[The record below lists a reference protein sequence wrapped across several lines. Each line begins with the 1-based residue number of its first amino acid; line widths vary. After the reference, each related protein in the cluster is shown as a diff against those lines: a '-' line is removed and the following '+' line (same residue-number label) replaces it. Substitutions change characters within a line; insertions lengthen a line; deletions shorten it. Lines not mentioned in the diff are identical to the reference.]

1 MKHCPS
7 PRPPPRQGDPRDTM
21 RARRDP
27 APPGRP
33 DPTTPGHALLHR
45 LLLAVVVA
53 LAAPAPAAMDLV
65 AARSP
70 AATPAPPA
78 RVGLA
83 APAARSLGAV
93 ARPPAAG
100 PRVASRY
107 AILVDAGTDQ
117 VLWGR
122 NYNMARPP
130 ASLTKMMTAL
140 VANASLPRRQVAVAD
155 RNTAVRPA
163 TRLALRPGQK
173 ILVEQA
179 LAAALIV
186 SANDMAV
193 LLADTSAGSM
203 RRFSLAMDAESRHL
217 GLRRSRW
224 RVPDGLDTPGHVSSA
239 YDLAI
244 LARAVL
250 RDPWLARMV
259 RTRHLAFV
267 TPDGHRH
274 TLTSRSRFLRDYP
287 GAVGIKT
294 GFTDDA
300 GRCLAAAATRGG
312 RTLIAVV
319 LDSPDPSGDAV
330 GLMDWGFAGGSAAGG
345 LRLPPYTPPAGV
357 ATLLPRPPPPVPAVA
372 APATTSGS
380 ALDQTATA
388 LRPRRTFVP
397 VALTSATVL
406 LVGLGSLAMVLHR
419 PRRRGSD

>member
-53 LAAPAPAAMDLV
+53 LAAPAPAAMDLA

-78 RVGLA
+78 SVGLA

-93 ARPPAAG
+93 VRPPAAG

-122 NYNMARPP
+122 NYNLARPP

-140 VANASLPRRQVAVAD
+140 VANASLPRRQVAVAN

-163 TRLALRPGQK
+163 TRLALRLGRK

-203 RRFSLAMDAESRHL
+203 RRFSLAMDAESRRL
-217 GLRRSRW
+217 RLRRSRW

-319 LDSPDPSGDAV
+319 LDSPDPSGDAA

-357 ATLLPRPPPPVPAVA
+357 ATLLPRPPPPAPAVA
-372 APATTSGS
+372 ATATTAGS

-406 LVGLGSLAMVLHR
+406 LVGLGSLVMALHR

>member
-1 MKHCPS
+1 VA
-7 PRPPPRQGDPRDTM
+7 PR
-21 RARRDP
+21 
-27 APPGRP
+27 
-33 DPTTPGHALLHR
+33 HLALL
-45 LLLAVVVA
+45 LTMVAA
-53 LAAPAPAAMDLV
+53 LATPAPAAAELA

-70 AATPAPPA
+70 AAITPRPGAT
-78 RVGLA
+78 A
-83 APAARSLGAV
+83 AATPGALGGAARPRA
-93 ARPPAAG
+93 AAG
-100 PRVASRY
+100 LRVASRY
-107 AILVDAGTDQ
+107 AILVDAGTDR

-122 NYNMARPP
+122 NYNVARPP
-130 ASLTKMMTAL
+130 ASLTKMMTVL
-140 VANASLPRRQVAVAD
+140 VANASLARRQVAVAGRD
-155 RNTAVRPA
+155 AAVRPA

-203 RRFSLAMDAESRHL
+203 RRFSLAMDAESRRL

-312 RTLIAVV
+312 RTLIAIV
-319 LDSPDPSGDAV
+319 LDSPDPAGDAAR
-330 GLMDWGFAGGSAAGG
+330 LMDWGFAAGGAAGGG
-345 LRLPPYTPPAGV
+345 LRLPPYTPPVGV
-357 ATLLPRPPPPVPAVA
+357 AALLPRPPAPGPAAA
-372 APATTSGS
+372 APATTAAP
-380 ALDQTATA
+380 ALDQAADTPPA
-388 LRPRRTFVP
+388 RRGIVP

-406 LVGLGSLAMVLHR
+406 LVGLGSLAVALRR
-419 PRRRGSD
+419 PRRRGSR

>member
-1 MKHCPS
+1 
-7 PRPPPRQGDPRDTM
+7 M
-21 RARRDP
+21 RARRDS

-53 LAAPAPAAMDLV
+53 LAAPAPAAMDLA

-78 RVGLA
+78 SVGLA

-203 RRFSLAMDAESRHL
+203 RRFSLAMDAESRRL

-319 LDSPDPSGDAV
+319 LDSSDPSGDAA

-357 ATLLPRPPPPVPAVA
+357 ATLLPRPPPPAPAVA

-388 LRPRRTFVP
+388 LPPRRTFVP
-397 VALTSATVL
+397 VALTLATVL
-406 LVGLGSLAMVLHR
+406 LVGLGSLVMALRR

>member
-1 MKHCPS
+1 M
-7 PRPPPRQGDPRDTM
+7 T
-21 RARRDP
+21 ARRDP

-33 DPTTPGHALLHR
+33 TRRAAPGHLA
-45 LLLAVVVA
+45 LLLAAVVA
-53 LAAPAPAAMDLV
+53 LAVPAPAG
-65 AARSP
+65 AASP
-70 AATPAPPA
+70 AT
-78 RVGLA
+78 LA
-83 APAARSLGAV
+83 APATAKALAAGA
-93 ARPPAAG
+93 PAAG

-122 NYNMARPP
+122 NYNLARPP
-130 ASLTKMMTAL
+130 ASLTKMMTVL
-140 VANASLPRRQVAVAD
+140 LANASLPRRQMAVAD
-155 RNTAVRPA
+155 RNAAVRPA

-193 LLADTSAGSM
+193 LLADTSAGSI
-203 RRFSLAMDAESRHL
+203 RRFSLAMDAESRRL

-300 GRCLAAAATRGG
+300 GRCLAAAAARGG
-312 RTLIAVV
+312 RTLIAIV
-319 LDSPDPSGDAV
+319 LDSPDPPGDAAR
-330 GLMDWGFAGGSAAGG
+330 LMDWGFAAGAAAGSG
-345 LRLPPYTPPAGV
+345 LRLPPYTPPVGV
-357 ATLLPRPPPPVPAVA
+357 ATLLPRPSRPTPAPLAPP
-372 APATTSGS
+372 TTASS
-380 ALDQTATA
+380 ALDQTADA
-388 LRPRRTFVP
+388 LRPRRALVP

-406 LVGLGSLAMVLHR
+406 LVGLGSLAMALRR
-419 PRRRGSD
+419 PRRRGSG

>member
-1 MKHCPS
+1 MV
-7 PRPPPRQGDPRDTM
+7 
-21 RARRDP
+21 A
-27 APPGRP
+27 
-33 DPTTPGHALLHR
+33 
-45 LLLAVVVA
+45 A
-53 LAAPAPAAMDLV
+53 LAAPAPAA
-65 AARSP
+65 AE
-70 AATPAPPA
+70 
-78 RVGLA
+78 LA
-83 APAARSLGAV
+83 A
-93 ARPPAAG
+93 ARPPAASG
-100 PRVASRY
+100 LRVASRY
-107 AILVDAGTDQ
+107 AILVDAGTDR

-122 NYNMARPP
+122 NYNVARPP
-130 ASLTKMMTAL
+130 ASLTKMMTVL
-140 VANASLPRRQVAVAD
+140 VANASLARRQVAVAGRD
-155 RNTAVRPA
+155 AAVRPA
-163 TRLALRPGQK
+163 TRLVLRPGQK

-193 LLADTSAGSM
+193 LLADSSAGSM
-203 RRFSLAMDAESRHL
+203 RRFSLAMDAESRRL

-312 RTLIAVV
+312 RTLIAIV
-319 LDSPDPSGDAV
+319 LDSPDPAGDAAR
-330 GLMDWGFAGGSAAGG
+330 LMDWGFAAGGAAGGG
-345 LRLPPYTPPAGV
+345 LRLPPYTPPVGV
-357 ATLLPRPPPPVPAVA
+357 AALLPRPPAPTPAA
-372 APATTSGS
+372 APATTAAP
-380 ALDQTATA
+380 ALDQAADT
-388 LRPRRTFVP
+388 LPPRRAIVP

-406 LVGLGSLAMVLHR
+406 LVGLGGLAMALRR
-419 PRRRGSD
+419 PRRRGSR

>member
-1 MKHCPS
+1 VNPLAPLLAAVLALAVPASAAAAS
-7 PRPPPRQGDPRDTM
+7 PATK
-21 RARRDP
+21 
-27 APPGRP
+27 APPG
-33 DPTTPGHALLHR
+33 
-45 LLLAVVVA
+45 
-53 LAAPAPAAMDLV
+53 APATTKA
-65 AARSP
+65 
-70 AATPAPPA
+70 
-78 RVGLA
+78 
-83 APAARSLGAV
+83 LGPRLPTA
-93 ARPPAAG
+93 AAG
-100 PRVASRY
+100 LRVSSRY
-107 AILVDAGTDQ
+107 AILVDAATDQ

-122 NYNMARPP
+122 NYNVPRPP
-130 ASLTKMMTAL
+130 ASLTKMMTVL
-140 VANASLPRRQVAVAD
+140 VANASLPRRRVAVAGRD
-155 RNTAVRPA
+155 AAVRPA

-203 RRFSLAMDAESRHL
+203 RRFSLAMDAESRRL

-287 GAVGIKT
+287 GALGIKT

-312 RTLIAVV
+312 RTLIAIV
-319 LDSPDPSGDAV
+319 LDSPDPAGDAAS
-330 GLMDWGFAGGSAAGG
+330 LMDWGFAAGKAAGSG
-345 LRLPPYTPPAGV
+345 LRLPPYTPPVGV
-357 ATLLPRPPPPVPAVA
+357 AALLPRPAPPASAPA
-372 APATTSGS
+372 APTTTAGS
-380 ALDQTATA
+380 ALDQTADA
-388 LRPRRTFVP
+388 LQPRRAIVP

-406 LVGLGSLAMVLHR
+406 LVGLGSLVMALRR
-419 PRRRGSD
+419 PRRRGSG

>member
-1 MKHCPS
+1 VNPL
-7 PRPPPRQGDPRDTM
+7 
-21 RARRDP
+21 
-27 APPGRP
+27 AP
-33 DPTTPGHALLHR
+33 
-45 LLLAVVVA
+45 LLAAVLA
-53 LAAPAPAAMDLV
+53 LAVPAPAPA
-65 AARSP
+65 
-70 AATPAPPA
+70 TKAPPA
-78 RVGLA
+78 VPATTKALGPGLPTA
-83 APAARSLGAV
+83 
-93 ARPPAAG
+93 AAG
-100 PRVASRY
+100 LRVSSRY
-107 AILVDAGTDQ
+107 AILVDAATDQ

-122 NYNMARPP
+122 NYNVPRPP

-140 VANASLPRRQVAVAD
+140 VANASLPRRRVAVAGRD
-155 RNTAVRPA
+155 AAVRPA

-203 RRFSLAMDAESRHL
+203 RRFSLAMDAESRRL

-312 RTLIAVV
+312 RTLIAIV
-319 LDSPDPSGDAV
+319 LDSPDPAGDAAS
-330 GLMDWGFAGGSAAGG
+330 LMDWGFAAGKAAGSG
-345 LRLPPYTPPAGV
+345 LRLPPYTPPVGV
-357 ATLLPRPPPPVPAVA
+357 AALLPRPAPPASAPG
-372 APATTSGS
+372 APATTAGS
-380 ALDQTATA
+380 ALDQTAEA
-388 LRPRRTFVP
+388 LQPRRAIVP

-406 LVGLGSLAMVLHR
+406 VGLGSLVMALRR
-419 PRRRGSD
+419 PRRRGSG

>member
-21 RARRDP
+21 TARRDP

-33 DPTTPGHALLHR
+33 DATPPGHALLYR

-53 LAAPAPAAMDLV
+53 LAAPAPADLV

-70 AATPAPPA
+70 AATRAPPA
-78 RVGLA
+78 SVGLA
-83 APAARSLGAV
+83 APAARKALGAV

-122 NYNMARPP
+122 NYNLARPP

-140 VANASLPRRQVAVAD
+140 VANASLPRRQVAVAN

-203 RRFSLAMDAESRHL
+203 RRFSLAMDAESRRL
-217 GLRRSRW
+217 RLRRSRW

-312 RTLIAVV
+312 RTLVAVV
-319 LDSPDPSGDAV
+319 LDSPDPSGDAAR
-330 GLMDWGFAGGSAAGG
+330 LMDWGFAGGSAAGG

-357 ATLLPRPPPPVPAVA
+357 ATLLPRPPPPAPAVA

-388 LRPRRTFVP
+388 LPPRRTFVP

-406 LVGLGSLAMVLHR
+406 LVGLGSLVMALHR